1 MQNTSPVRRSA
12 TALLGDFAKVFLSSI
27 ILDDATPGDRR
38 QTGFARKSRLIKDF
52 RPGTVF
58 LKLWQELEP
67 LCRIVD
73 IAPFFGVWIV
83 PIEELKF
90 DLRLRK
96 RLSRV
101 LLFGS
106 YLLRN

>member
-67 LCRIVD
+67 LCRIV
-73 IAPFFGVWIV
+73 PESVKLKSRNQEN
-83 PIEELKF
+83 IEGI
-90 DLRLRK
+90 R
-96 RLSRV
+96 
-101 LLFGS
+101 
-106 YLLRN
+106 